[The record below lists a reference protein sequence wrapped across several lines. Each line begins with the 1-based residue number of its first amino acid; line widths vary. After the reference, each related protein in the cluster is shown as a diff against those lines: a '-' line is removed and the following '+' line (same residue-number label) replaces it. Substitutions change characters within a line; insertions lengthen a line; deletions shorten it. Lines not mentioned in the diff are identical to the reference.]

1 MSWNRAIGGD
11 HSSGRQFLQIPGPTN
26 VPDRVLRA
34 MDRAVIDHRGAELPE
49 ITHEVVANI
58 KRVFATLDG
67 RVALWAGSGTGA
79 WEAAVV
85 NTLNPGDRVL
95 AFNNGTFAEM
105 FAEVASK
112 FGADVDLV
120 DMRANT
126 DELLRLSEERLN
138 LSLGAGLGRLKGKV
152 FRIGH
157 LGSLNELEVLATL
170 GGVELALDMAGER
183 VELGSGVAA
192 AQHWFAEDGW

>member
-1 MSWNRAIGGD
+1 VSWNRAIGGD

-192 AQHWFAEDGW
+192 AQQWFAEDGW